1 LKGGVLLIELRVRDI
16 GIIEDINWSLGPGL
30 NVITGETGAGKSLVI
45 DAVEALLGSKPDD
58 EMIRHGADEAR
69 IEGVFTISHDD
80 KFAALR
86 EILTEKGLAADEDT
100 LVVHCELR
108 RQGRSTIRL
117 NGQAIPR
124 GLLQQIGRLL
134 IDVHGQSQ
142 HLSLLD
148 RKNHLD
154 FLDTYAHTLEM
165 RQAFSRMAAELN
177 QAEQEMRSLTKD
189 EQELTRHEE
198 YLRYQVDEIGR
209 AELSEGE
216 DEELEKEQK
225 VLVSAEHLKASSYE
239 VYRQLYGDDSSGNPT
254 SALDRLHEAVA
265 QMRRLADLDPTL
277 KTQLDSLE
285 ENLYSLEETTK
296 HIRAYSDRLE
306 HDPTRLEEVAS
317 RLEFIRDLKRKY
329 GQSIT
334 EILNYEK
341 EAAAELESISHSS
354 ERRQELEETCA
365 RLKQEMG
372 QLATRL
378 SEARSKA
385 TAQLKKGVEQELQ
398 DLNMPQVEFEVAIS
412 QTTHPDGIP
421 YPDGQTYAFTN
432 DGADNVE
439 FLASTNPGEPIK
451 PLARIASTGETSRF
465 MLALKDVLSE
475 ADNIPVLVFDEIDI
489 GVGGR
494 SAEVIGKKLWT
505 LARHHQTIC
514 VTHLPQ
520 ITAFADAH
528 YRVNKEVSGDRTV
541 SRLEVLEDDARTEE
555 MAAMLAG
562 SQITETSLKNAREL
576 MERAERWKGTRG

>member
-1 LKGGVLLIELRVRDI
+1 LLLELRVRDI

-45 DAVEALLGSKPDD
+45 DAVEALLGSKPDE

-69 IEGVFTISHDD
+69 IEGVFTLLPDE
-80 KFAALR
+80 KLAALR
-86 EILTEKGLAADEDT
+86 EILAERGLAADEDI

-117 NGQAIPR
+117 NGQAVPR

-154 FLDTYAHTLEM
+154 FLDAYAHTLEM
-165 RQAFSRMAAELN
+165 RQAFSTMAAELN
-177 QAEQEMRSLTKD
+177 QTEQELRSLAKD
-189 EQELTRHEE
+189 EQELARREE
-198 YLRYQVDEIGR
+198 YLHYQVDEIGQ
-209 AELSEGE
+209 AELHEGE
-216 DEELEKEQK
+216 DEVLEQEQK
-225 VLVSAEHLKASSYE
+225 VLASAEQLKASSYE
-239 VYRQLYGDDSSGNPT
+239 VYRQLYGDDSSGNPA

-265 QMRRLADLDPTL
+265 MMKKLVELDPEL
-277 KTQLDSLE
+277 KPQLDSLE

-296 HIRAYSDRLE
+296 DIRTYSDRLE
-306 HDPTRLEEVAS
+306 HDPARLEEVAS
-317 RLEFIRDLKRKY
+317 RLELIRDLKRKY
-329 GQSIT
+329 GQSIA

-341 EAAAELESISHSS
+341 EAAAELEGISHSS
-354 ERRQELEETCA
+354 ERRLKLENTRA

-372 QLATRL
+372 QLAARL
-378 SEARSKA
+378 SEARSK
-385 TAQLKKGVEQELQ
+385 TTTQLKKGVEKELQ
-398 DLNMPQVEFEVAIS
+398 DLNMPQVEFEVSIT
-412 QTTHPDGIP
+412 QTPDPDGIP
-421 YPDGQTYAFTN
+421 YPDGQSYAFSSE
-432 DGADNVE
+432 GADNVE

-465 MLALKDVLSE
+465 MLALKGVLSE

-541 SRLEVLEDDARTEE
+541 SRLEVLTGDARTEE
-555 MAAMLAG
+555 MAVMLAG
-562 SQITETSLKNAREL
+562 PQITETSLKNAREL
-576 MERAERWKGTRG
+576 MERAEGWKETSN

>member
-1 LKGGVLLIELRVRDI
+1 MLLELRVRDI

-45 DAVEALLGSKPDD
+45 DAVEALLGSKPDE

-69 IEGVFTISHDD
+69 IEGVFTLLPDE
-80 KFAALR
+80 KLAALR
-86 EILTEKGLAADEDT
+86 EILAERGLAADEDI

-117 NGQAIPR
+117 NGQAVPR

-154 FLDTYAHTLEM
+154 FLDAYAHTLEM
-165 RQAFSRMAAELN
+165 RQAFSTMAAELN
-177 QAEQEMRSLTKD
+177 QTEQELRSLAKD
-189 EQELTRHEE
+189 EQELARREE
-198 YLRYQVDEIGR
+198 YLHYQVDEIGQ
-209 AELSEGE
+209 AELHEGE
-216 DEELEKEQK
+216 DEVLEQEQK
-225 VLVSAEHLKASSYE
+225 VLASAEQLKASSYE
-239 VYRQLYGDDSSGNPT
+239 VYRQLYGDDSSGNPA

-265 QMRRLADLDPTL
+265 MMKKLVELDPEL
-277 KTQLDSLE
+277 KPQLDSLE

-296 HIRAYSDRLE
+296 DIRTYSDRLE
-306 HDPTRLEEVAS
+306 HNPARLEELAS
-317 RLEFIRDLKRKY
+317 RLELIRDLKRKY
-329 GQSIT
+329 GQSIA

-341 EAAAELESISHSS
+341 EAAAELEGISHSS
-354 ERRQELEETCA
+354 ERRLKLENTRA

-372 QLATRL
+372 QLAARL
-378 SEARSKA
+378 SEARSK
-385 TAQLKKGVEQELQ
+385 TTTQLKKGVEKELQ
-398 DLNMPQVEFEVAIS
+398 DLNMPQVEFEVSIT
-412 QTTHPDGIP
+412 QTPDPDGIP
-421 YPDGQTYAFTN
+421 YPDGQSYAFSSE
-432 DGADNVE
+432 GADNVE

-465 MLALKDVLSE
+465 MLALKGVLSE

-541 SRLEVLEDDARTEE
+541 SRLEVLTGDARTEE
-555 MAAMLAG
+555 MAVMLAG
-562 SQITETSLKNAREL
+562 PQITETSLKNAREL
-576 MERAERWKGTRG
+576 MERAEGWKETSN

>member
-1 LKGGVLLIELRVRDI
+1 LLVELRVRDI
-16 GIIEDINWSLGPGL
+16 GIIEDINWGLGPGL

-69 IEGVFTISHDD
+69 IEGVFTLPPDE
-80 KFAALR
+80 KLATLR
-86 EILTEKGLAADEDT
+86 EILAEKGLAADEDT
-100 LVVHCELR
+100 LVVHCEMR
-108 RQGRSTIRL
+108 RQGRGTIRL
-117 NGQAIPR
+117 NGQAVPR
-124 GLLQQIGRLL
+124 RLLQQIGRLL
-134 IDVHGQSQ
+134 IDVHGQSE

-154 FLDTYAHTLEM
+154 FLDAYTHTIEQ
-165 RQAFSRMAAELN
+165 RQAFSTMAAELN
-177 QAEQEMRSLTKD
+177 QAEQELKSLTKD
-189 EQELTRHEE
+189 EQELARREE

-209 AELSEGE
+209 AELQEGE
-216 DEELEKEQK
+216 DEELEREQK
-225 VLVSAEHLKASSYE
+225 VLASAENLKLSSYE
-239 VYRQLYGDDSSGNPT
+239 VYRQLYDDDSSGNPA
-254 SALDRLHEAVA
+254 SVLDRLHEAVA
-265 QMRRLADLDPTL
+265 MIKKMVELDPDL
-277 KTQLDSLE
+277 KPHLESLE

-296 HIRAYSDRLE
+296 DIRAYSDRLE
-306 HDPTRLEEVAS
+306 HDPARLEEVAS
-317 RLEFIRDLKRKY
+317 RLELIRDLKRKY
-329 GQSIT
+329 GQSIA

-341 EAAAELESISHSS
+341 EAVTELEGISHSS
-354 ERRQELEETCA
+354 ERREELEETRT

-372 QLATRL
+372 QLAAQLT
-378 SEARSKA
+378 EARTRA
-385 TAQLKKGVEQELQ
+385 TTQLKKGVEQELQ
-398 DLNMPQVEFEVAIS
+398 ELNMLQVEFEVSIS
-412 QTTHPDGIP
+412 QTPDPDGIP
-421 YPDGQTYAFTN
+421 YPDGQSYAFSSE
-432 DGADNVE
+432 GADNVE

-465 MLALKDVLSE
+465 MLALKGVLSE

-541 SRLEVLEDDARTEE
+541 SRLEVLKGDARTEE

-562 SQITETSLKNAREL
+562 LQITDTSLKNAREL
-576 MERAERWKGTRG
+576 MERAEGWKGTSN

>member
-1 LKGGVLLIELRVRDI
+1 LKGGVLLLELRVRDI

-45 DAVEALLGSKPDD
+45 DAVEALLGSKPDE

-69 IEGVFTISHDD
+69 IEGVFTLLPDE
-80 KFAALR
+80 KLAALR
-86 EILTEKGLAADEDT
+86 EILAERGLAADEDI

-117 NGQAIPR
+117 NGQAVPR

-154 FLDTYAHTLEM
+154 FLDAYAHTLEM
-165 RQAFSRMAAELN
+165 RQAFSTMAAELN
-177 QAEQEMRSLTKD
+177 QTEQELRSLAKD
-189 EQELTRHEE
+189 EQELARREE
-198 YLRYQVDEIGR
+198 YLHYQVDEIGQ
-209 AELSEGE
+209 AELHEGE
-216 DEELEKEQK
+216 DEVLEQEQK
-225 VLVSAEHLKASSYE
+225 VLASAEQLKASSYE
-239 VYRQLYGDDSSGNPT
+239 VYRQLYGDDSSGNPA

-265 QMRRLADLDPTL
+265 MMKKLVELDPEL
-277 KTQLDSLE
+277 KPQLDSLE

-296 HIRAYSDRLE
+296 DIRTYSDRLE
-306 HDPTRLEEVAS
+306 HNPARLEELAS
-317 RLEFIRDLKRKY
+317 RLELIRDLKRKY
-329 GQSIT
+329 GQSIA

-341 EAAAELESISHSS
+341 EAAAELEGISHSS
-354 ERRQELEETCA
+354 ERRLKLENTRA

-372 QLATRL
+372 QLAARL
-378 SEARSKA
+378 SEARSK
-385 TAQLKKGVEQELQ
+385 TTTQLKKGVEKELQ
-398 DLNMPQVEFEVAIS
+398 DLNMPQVEFEVSIT
-412 QTTHPDGIP
+412 QTPDPDGIP
-421 YPDGQTYAFTN
+421 YPDGQSYAFSSE
-432 DGADNVE
+432 GADNVE

-465 MLALKDVLSE
+465 MLALKGVLSE

-541 SRLEVLEDDARTEE
+541 SRLEVLTGDARTEE
-555 MAAMLAG
+555 MAVMLAG
-562 SQITETSLKNAREL
+562 PQITETSLKNAREL
-576 MERAERWKGTRG
+576 MERAEGWKETSN

>member
-1 LKGGVLLIELRVRDI
+1 LLLELRVRDI

-45 DAVEALLGSKPDD
+45 DAVESLLGSKPDE

-69 IEGVFTISHDD
+69 IEGVFTISHND
-80 KFAALR
+80 KLAALR
-86 EILTEKGLAADEDT
+86 EILVEKGLAADEDT
-100 LVVHCELR
+100 LVVHCEMK

-117 NGQAIPR
+117 NGQAVPR

-154 FLDTYAHTLEM
+154 FLDAYAHTLEM
-165 RQAFSRMAAELN
+165 RQTFASMAAELN
-177 QAEQEMRSLTKD
+177 QAEQELRSLAKD
-189 EQELTRHEE
+189 EQELARREE
-198 YLRYQVDEIGR
+198 YLHYQVDEIGR
-209 AELSEGE
+209 AELHEGE
-216 DEELEKEQK
+216 DEELEREQK
-225 VLVSAEHLKASSYE
+225 VLASAEQLKTSSYE
-239 VYRQLYGDDSSGNPT
+239 VYRQLYGDDSSGNPA

-265 QMRRLADLDPTL
+265 MMKRLAELDPEL
-277 KTQLDSLE
+277 KPQLDSLE

-296 HIRAYSDRLE
+296 DIRGYSDRLE
-306 HDPTRLEEVAS
+306 HDPARLEEVTS
-317 RLEFIRDLKRKY
+317 RLELIRDLKRKY
-329 GQSIT
+329 GQSIA

-341 EAAAELESISHSS
+341 EAAAELEGISHSS
-354 ERRQELEETCA
+354 ERRLELEETRA
-365 RLKQEMG
+365 HLKQEMG
-372 QLATRL
+372 QLSSQL
-378 SEARSKA
+378 SKA
-385 TAQLKKGVEQELQ
+385 RTSATTQLKKGVEQELK
-398 DLNMPQVEFEVAIS
+398 DLNMPQVEFEVSIT
-412 QTTHPDGIP
+412 QTPDSDGIP
-421 YPDGQTYAFTN
+421 YPDGQTYAFN
-432 DGADNVE
+432 SDGADTVE
-439 FLASTNPGEPIK
+439 FLASTNPGEPLK

-465 MLALKDVLSE
+465 MLALKGVLSE

-528 YRVNKEVSGDRTV
+528 YRVQKEVSGGRAV
-541 SRLEVLEDDARTEE
+541 SRLEVLEGNARTEE

-576 MERAERWKGTRG
+576 MERAESWKGSAG